1 MRDVKREAVGAK
13 EDTQLTAQWK
23 FYPANTVKILSWT
36 SAGWKS
42 HSLTETT
49 TGVAQKST
57 VFGEGAERVV
67 HHFRYVGA
75 GGQFW
80 NEGPQV
86 AKEGRFNEDL
96 SGDPLDFHKTF
107 CKTQLASEEL
117 ATVFNSRLAKIPG
130 VTQVPLWS

>member
-1 MRDVKREAVGAK
+1 MRDVKREAAGAAD
-13 EDTQLTAQWK
+13 DTQLTSQWK
-23 FYPANTVKILSWT
+23 FYPTNTVEILFWT
-36 SAGWKS
+36 STGWQGR
-42 HSLTETT
+42 SLVESI

-75 GGQFW
+75 GGKFR
-80 NEGPQV
+80 NDAPHV

-96 SGDPLDFHKTF
+96 SGDPLEFHKIF

-117 ATVFNSRLAKIPG
+117 ATVFNARLAKVPG
-130 VTQVPLWS
+130 VTQVPPST